1 MSFRRIAPTIS
12 VPVFSLGL
20 LAVAGCSGEQE
31 PSTTGD
37 GTAGEGAEPSVSQT
51 QSPAAGPADAT
62 EPAAGPAGSSEPA
75 AGRAPNVM
83 LIVMDD
89 VGYTDLGAYGSE
101 IETPNIDALAEAGVL
116 LTSFYG
122 TPLCSPTRAMLLTGV
137 NNHRA
142 GLGVMAHEQVP
153 NLQGLP
159 GYEGYLNHRV
169 ATVSEILQDA
179 GYHTYMT
186 GKWDLGFAENQ
197 SPAARGFDKSFAL
210 LPGGAG
216 HFTMLGTF
224 GPGNVPYREDG
235 RMVEALPDDF
245 YSTAFY
251 TDRMIEYIDANIGDG
266 HPFFGYLAFT
276 ATHWPVQAPR
286 ESVDKYNGVYDRG
299 YDVLHAGRVAGLQ
312 ERGLVPDD
320 IEAAPYVSGS
330 VAWEEL
336 AEGHRRYEARMMQ
349 IYAAM
354 VDDIDRYVGKLLDYL
369 RSAGVY
375 DDTLVMLISDNGAEG
390 HDVGGIL
397 LDAGAWSRECCDN
410 SYENIGNADSYVWIR
425 QEWARASNAPFNW
438 YKGFGYE
445 GGIRVPA
452 VFRNPDFPEGAVNDS
467 FATVMDIVP
476 TVLDFTGVEHPGT
489 AFQGRE
495 VYPMEGASMIPALS
509 GEADTVHPD
518 DYVMVW
524 QINWR
529 KAVRRGDWKIVSQA
543 DELFVRHDPRTDPYS
558 WRLFNLV
565 EDPAE
570 LNDLSAEHPDVFADL
585 LGHWDAYVEENDIVV
600 PSSLSGF

>member
-1 MSFRRIAPTIS
+1 MYSRRLAPS
-12 VPVFSLGL
+12 VSVLF
-20 LAVAGCSGEQE
+20 LALAGCSGEQE
-31 PSTTGD
+31 QAVTDDAAESPDSQGAGAVAESSGD
-37 GTAGEGAEPSVSQT
+37 AGS
-51 QSPAAGPADAT
+51 AAGQ
-62 EPAAGPAGSSEPA
+62 
-75 AGRAPNVM
+75 APNVL

-101 IETPNIDALAEAGVL
+101 IATPNIDALAEEGVL

-122 TPLCSPTRAMLLTGV
+122 TPLCTPTRAMLLTGV

-142 GLGVMAHEQVP
+142 GVGVMSHEQVP

-159 GYEGYLNHRV
+159 GYEGHLNQRV
-169 ATVSEILQDA
+169 ATVSEILLDA

-186 GKWDLGFAENQ
+186 GKWDLGFAEDQ
-197 SPAARGFDKSFAL
+197 SPAARGFEKSFAL

-235 RMVEALPDDF
+235 RMVEALPEDF

-251 TDRMIEYIDANIGDG
+251 ADRMIEYIDSNLGDG
-266 HPFFGYLAFT
+266 RPFFGYLAFT

-286 ESVDKYNGVYDRG
+286 ESVDKYNGVYDQG
-299 YDVLHAGRVAGLQ
+299 YDAVHAGRMAGLR
-312 ERGLVPDD
+312 ERGLISAD
-320 IEAAPYVSGS
+320 IEGAPHVPGT
-330 VAWEEL
+330 VPWDDLTEE
-336 AEGHRRYEARMMQ
+336 EQRYEARMMQ

-354 VDDIDRYVGKLLDYL
+354 VGDIDRYVGRLLVYL
-369 RSAGVY
+369 RSAGVF

-410 SYENIGNADSYVWIR
+410 SYENIGNADSYVWMR

-452 VFRNPDFPEGAVNDS
+452 VFRYPDFPAGAVDGS
-467 FATVMDIVP
+467 FSTVMDVVP
-476 TVLDFTGVEHPGT
+476 TILDVTAVEHPGT
-489 AFQGRE
+489 SFQGRE
-495 VYPMEGASMIPALS
+495 VFPVKGASMMPALS
-509 GEADTVHPD
+509 GEADAVHPD

-529 KAVRRGDWKIVSQA
+529 KAVRQGDWKIVSQA
-543 DELFVRHDPRTDPYS
+543 NELFVRHDPRTDPYS
-558 WRLFNLV
+558 WRLYNLA

-570 LNDLSAEHPDVFADL
+570 QNDLSEEYPEVFAEM

>member
-1 MSFRRIAPTIS
+1 MIFRRIASSIS
-12 VPVFSLGL
+12 VPA
-20 LAVAGCSGEQE
+20 LALAFLVAAGCSGEQDPPAAREGTE
-31 PSTTGD
+31 PSAAQEPA
-37 GTAGEGAEPSVSQT
+37 TASEPAGA
-51 QSPAAGPADAT
+51 A
-62 EPAAGPAGSSEPA
+62 EPAAD
-75 AGRAPNVM
+75 RAPNVL

-101 IETPNIDALAEAGVL
+101 IETPNIDALAEDGVL

-122 TPLCSPTRAMLLTGV
+122 TPLCTPTRAMLLTGV

-142 GLGVMAHEQVP
+142 GVGVMAHERVP

-186 GKWDLGFAENQ
+186 GKWDLGFAEDQ
-197 SPAARGFDKSFAL
+197 SPAARGFEKSFAL

-235 RMVEALPDDF
+235 QMVEALPDDF

-266 HPFFGYLAFT
+266 RPFFGYLAFA

-286 ESVDKYNGVYDRG
+286 ESVDKYNGVYDQG

-320 IEAAPYVSGS
+320 IEASPHVPGA
-330 VAWEEL
+330 VAWEVLTE
-336 AEGHRRYEARMMQ
+336 EEQRYEARMMQ

-375 DDTLVMLISDNGAEG
+375 DNTLVMLISDNGAEG

-410 SYENIGNADSYVWIR
+410 SYENIGNADSYVWMR

-452 VFRNPDFPEGAVNDS
+452 VFRHPDFPQGAVNDS

-476 TVLDFTGVEHPGT
+476 TVLDLAGVEHPGT

-495 VYPMEGASMIPALS
+495 IFPVEGVSMMTSLS
-509 GEADTVHPD
+509 GEADAVHPD

-529 KAVRRGDWKIVSQA
+529 KAVRQGDWKIVSQA

-558 WRLFNLV
+558 WKLFNLA

-570 LNDLSAEHPDVFADL
+570 LNDLSAQHTDIFAEL
-585 LGHWDAYVEENDIVV
+585 LGHWEAYVDENDIVV

>member
-1 MSFRRIAPTIS
+1 MFSRRMAPS
-12 VPVFSLGL
+12 VSVLILALAGCTSEQEPAVTDDAAESPVSQDSG
-20 LAVAGCSGEQE
+20 AVAGSSGE
-31 PSTTGD
+31 
-37 GTAGEGAEPSVSQT
+37 AGS
-51 QSPAAGPADAT
+51 AAGQ
-62 EPAAGPAGSSEPA
+62 
-75 AGRAPNVM
+75 APNVL

-101 IETPNIDALAEAGVL
+101 IATPSIDALAEEGVL

-122 TPLCSPTRAMLLTGV
+122 TPLCTPTRAMLLTGV

-142 GLGVMAHEQVP
+142 GVGVMSHEQVP

-159 GYEGYLNHRV
+159 GYEGHLNQRV
-169 ATVSEILQDA
+169 ATVSEILLDA

-186 GKWDLGFAENQ
+186 GKWDLGFAEDQ
-197 SPAARGFDKSFAL
+197 SPAARGFEKSFAL

-235 RMVEALPDDF
+235 QMVEALPEDF

-251 TDRMIEYIDANIGDG
+251 ADRMIEYIDSNLGDG
-266 HPFFGYLAFT
+266 RPFFGYLAFS

-286 ESVDKYNGVYDRG
+286 ESVDKYNGVYDQG
-299 YDVLHAGRVAGLQ
+299 YDAVHAGRMDGLR
-312 ERGLVPDD
+312 ERGLISAD
-320 IEAAPYVSGS
+320 IEGAPHVPGT
-330 VAWEEL
+330 VPWDELTEE
-336 AEGHRRYEARMMQ
+336 EQRYEARMMQ

-354 VDDIDRYVGKLLDYL
+354 VDDIDQYVGKLLDYL

-410 SYENIGNADSYVWIR
+410 SYENIGNADSYVWMR

-452 VFRNPDFPEGAVNDS
+452 VFRYPDFPAGGVDGS
-467 FATVMDIVP
+467 FSTVMDVVP
-476 TVLDFTGVEHPGT
+476 TILDVTGAEHPGSS
-489 AFQGRE
+489 FQGRE
-495 VYPMEGASMIPALS
+495 VYPVEGASMMPALS
-509 GEADTVHPD
+509 GEADAVHPD

-529 KAVRRGDWKIVSQA
+529 KAVRQGDWKIVSQA

-558 WRLFNLV
+558 WKLFNLA

-570 LNDLSAEHPDVFADL
+570 QNDLSEEYPDVFAEM